1 MSTTLTPDP
10 ATDSAPPPGPGTKT
24 LSVKNVPHAVWQRA
38 RQNALASNLSFGD
51 YVVKL
56 LGTAGPFPPP
66 AQTPWDI
73 LTGSPL
79 TGTPPPVD
87 TPDTHHSPARTTD
100 GPKGSE

>member
-10 ATDSAPPPGPGTKT
+10 APIPGPGTKT

-66 AQTPWDI
+66 AQSLWAI
-73 LTGSPL
+73 LGGSPP
-79 TGTPPPVD
+79 TGTAAPED
-87 TPDTHHSPARTTD
+87 TPDTHHSPNPTTD

>member
-1 MSTTLTPDP
+1 MSTTLASEPTPVP
-10 ATDSAPPPGPGTKT
+10 SQQTPPGTKT

-56 LGTAGPFPPP
+56 LGTAGPFPPT

-79 TGTPPPVD
+79 TGTAPPED